1 MADDFLSKPQ
11 EQCGVSTDVNNQHQ
25 TVLAS
30 VVEGVDE
37 QKVATDVT
45 PPMVIPAAWQ
55 RVIQSFRWEEQYPP
69 NGGQRHSGLHT
80 GHIFLPFS

>member
-11 EQCGVSTDVNNQHQ
+11 EQCGVSTAVNNQHQ

-37 QKVATDVT
+37 QKVATD
-45 PPMVIPAAWQ
+45 
-55 RVIQSFRWEEQYPP
+55 
-69 NGGQRHSGLHT
+69 
-80 GHIFLPFS
+80 GHPQ